1 MPAVT
6 PSAMSAPMSTTTPAS
21 LVAAPG
27 AGTDASIRRFR
38 TTVRVRGDA
47 SDGAAAVLEHALAP
61 GCVAMPVHRHAGAC
75 EVLHVL
81 DGTLWLW
88 LDGVEHRLAPG
99 TVAVIPPG
107 ARHTF
112 WVDVDAGAPTRF
124 LAVVTP
130 GGMERY
136 YEDVAAHVPAD
147 ARRGPDM
154 AGVLAA
160 SARHDVEPDMMSLYD
175 LIARH
180 GLSLA

>member
-1 MPAVT
+1 
-6 PSAMSAPMSTTTPAS
+6 MSTPS
-21 LVAAPG
+21 LVAAPD

-38 TTVRVRGDA
+38 TRVRVRADA
-47 SDGAAAVLEHALAP
+47 SGGAASVLEHALAP
-61 GCVAMPVHRHAGAC
+61 GCVAMPVHRHAQAC

-81 DGTLWLW
+81 EGALWLW
-88 LDGVEHRLAPG
+88 LDGVEQRLAAG
-99 TVAVIPPG
+99 SSAVIPPG

-112 WVDVDAGAPTRF
+112 WAEVDAPGPVRF
-124 LAVVTP
+124 LAVCAP

-136 YEDVAAHVPAD
+136 YEDVAAHVPDTAQG
-147 ARRGPDM
+147 RGPDM

-160 SARHDVEPDMMSLYD
+160 SARHGVEPDMMSLYD